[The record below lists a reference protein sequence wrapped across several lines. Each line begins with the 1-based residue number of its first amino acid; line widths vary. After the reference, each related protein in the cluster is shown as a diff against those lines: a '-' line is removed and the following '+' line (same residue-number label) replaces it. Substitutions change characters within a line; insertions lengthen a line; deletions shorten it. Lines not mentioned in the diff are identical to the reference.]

1 MQMQDHPSFDPPDTL
16 AQALYARA
24 ACFAAGVAIPPD
36 LLLATLD
43 PQEAPD
49 IPVAR
54 AALDRLVALGQLERN
69 SQGLL
74 RLPVEQMMPVREA
87 IPSADARAAVART
100 LLETG
105 ERADCGDG

>member
-1 MQMQDHPSFDPPDTL
+1 MQDDLSLDQHDAL

-43 PQEAPD
+43 PHEA
-49 IPVAR
+49 AH
-54 AALDRLVALGQLERN
+54 AALDRLVALGQLERD
-69 SQGLL
+69 SQDML
-74 RLPVEQMMPVREA
+74 RFPVEQMMPVEEA
-87 IPSADARAAVART
+87 IPNADARAAVART